1 MLAGRVNP
9 GPPGPLWCHLPVP
22 GPAVN
27 VCWRNN
33 KESTADTDE
42 AIQTK
47 PIHSPPPPLQR
58 IFSINQAASSIMH
71 PALQPVTLLQPVN
84 EAARPRGRRRR
95 HRRRSETQP
104 VKSWTSTQMT
114 ISKQPGSRQLCQ
126 EAKRYR
132 RKSRASSRGLN
143 DRRRLFRD
151 RRERP
156 GLIGGL
162 LPRLRSQK

>member
-1 MLAGRVNP
+1 
-9 GPPGPLWCHLPVP
+9 
-22 GPAVN
+22 
-27 VCWRNN
+27 
-33 KESTADTDE
+33 
-42 AIQTK
+42 
-47 PIHSPPPPLQR
+47 
-58 IFSINQAASSIMH
+58 MH

-84 EAARPRGRRRR
+84 EAARPRGR
-95 HRRRSETQP
+95 RRRSETQP

-143 DRRRLFRD
+143 DRRRLFCD

-162 LPRLRSQK
+162 LPPFKESEMNKEKPKPVSVFFTPSAKQQAQICFVAPNFPPSTALLESSARRLWRRGS